1 MKEHAMFSRSSSSS
15 VAIVGAGRVGRAL
28 GKRLRELGWT
38 IGAVV
43 TRSPATARRA
53 VRFIGAG
60 RAHAELTRQVVGA
73 DLVLI
78 TTPDS
83 QIEDVAA
90 QLAKKGGE
98 EWRGKVVLHT
108 NGALGSS
115 ALSALQR
122 RGAATGSMHPLQ
134 TFSNRAAPQLE
145 GCIFALEGSR
155 AAMAMGSKVVRSLGG
170 IVVNVA
176 SGHKPAY
183 HAAGAMVS
191 GHLLGLVEAAT
202 RILMTIGFTR
212 RQAVRALLPLLR
224 QTVGNLER
232 FGPGAAWTG
241 PLARGDFATVRRH
254 AEAMRRFPRE
264 FREAYAALAR
274 LSASLLS
281 GKGKEE
287 REHLERALNGIE

>member
-1 MKEHAMFSRSSSSS
+1 MSARASALT

-43 TRSPATARRA
+43 TRSSACARRA
-53 VRFIGAG
+53 VRSIGAG

-83 QIEDVAA
+83 QIAEVAA

-108 NGALGSS
+108 SGALDSS
-115 ALSALQR
+115 VLSALRR
-122 RGAATGSMHPLQ
+122 RGAATGSMHPMQ
-134 TFSNRAAPQLE
+134 TFSKRAVPQLE
-145 GCIFALEGSR
+145 GCIFALEGSPV
-155 AAMAMGSKVVRSLGG
+155 AIKMGSKVVRSLGG
-170 IVVNVA
+170 IVVKVA
-176 SGHKPAY
+176 SNNKPAY

-202 RILMTIGFTR
+202 RILMEIGFTR

-224 QTVGNLER
+224 QTVVNFER
-232 FGPGAAWTG
+232 FGPSAAWTG

-254 AEAMRRFPRE
+254 AEAMKQFPCE
-264 FREAYAALAR
+264 YREAYAALAR

-287 REHLERALNGIE
+287 REQLERALSGIE